1 MSYLHKAFKNMIDSI
16 YKCQDTMLGTQ
27 HSITGSSKKEI
38 KHLSKENSYMGSH
51 MGQQHVPA
59 L

>member
-1 MSYLHKAFKNMIDSI
+1 
-16 YKCQDTMLGTQ
+16 MLGTQ